1 MLGEWGFW
9 ISQGGLEEEI
19 GEPMA
24 ARLKERYWQ
33 EVVPQLRQVYAYQNP
48 HEVPRLTKVVV
59 NMGVGEAIQNSKIL
73 DSAVSELALITG
85 QKPLVTKSKKSI
97 ANFKLRAGMSIG
109 CKVTLRKERMYEFL
123 DRLIN
128 IALPR
133 VRDFKGV
140 PPDAFDGR
148 GNYALGIR
156 EQIIFPE
163 VSYEAVER
171 VKGLGIILVTTAR
184 TDEEARSLLTLLG
197 MPFREA

>member
-1 MLGEWGFW
+1 
-9 ISQGGLEEEI
+9 
-19 GEPMA
+19 MA
-24 ARLKERYWQ
+24 ARLKEVYLQ
-33 EVVPQLRQVYAYQNP
+33 EVVPQLRQAFAYKNP
-48 HEVPRLTKVVV
+48 HEVPQLMKVVV

-109 CKVTLRKERMYEFL
+109 CKVTLRKDRMYEFL

-128 IALPR
+128 IGLPR

-148 GNYALGIR
+148 GNYALGLR

-171 VKGLGIILVTTAR
+171 VKGLGVIIVTSAR
-184 TDEEARSLLTLLG
+184 TDEEARSLLTLMG

>member
-1 MLGEWGFW
+1 
-9 ISQGGLEEEI
+9 
-19 GEPMA
+19 MA
-24 ARLKERYWQ
+24 ARLKERYLR
-33 EVVPQLRQVYAYQNP
+33 EVAPQLRQIFGYRNP
-48 HEVPRLTKVVV
+48 HEVPRLEKVVV
-59 NMGVGEAIQNSKIL
+59 NMGVGEAIQNAKVL
-73 DSAVSELALITG
+73 DSAVSELALISG

-109 CKVTLRKERMYEFL
+109 CKVTLRQDRMYEFL

-128 IALPR
+128 VALPR

-140 PPDAFDGR
+140 SPHSFDGR

-156 EQIIFPE
+156 EQVIFPE

-171 VKGLGIILVTTAR
+171 VKGLGVIIVTTAR
-184 TDEEARSLLTLLG
+184 SDEEARSLLTLLG

>member
-1 MLGEWGFW
+1 
-9 ISQGGLEEEI
+9 
-19 GEPMA
+19 MA
-24 ARLKERYWQ
+24 ARLKERYLH
-33 EVVPQLRQVYAYQNP
+33 EAVPQLRQLFGYRNP
-48 HEVPRLTKVVV
+48 HEVPRLEKVVV
-59 NMGVGEAIQNSKIL
+59 NMGVGEAIQNAKVL
-73 DSAVSELALITG
+73 DSAVSELALISG

-109 CKVTLRKERMYEFL
+109 CKVTLRHDRMYEFL

-140 PPDAFDGR
+140 SPHAFDGR
-148 GNYALGIR
+148 GSYALGIR
-156 EQIIFPE
+156 EQVIFPE

-171 VKGLGIILVTTAR
+171 VKGLGVIIVTTAR

-197 MPFREA
+197 MPFREV

>member
-1 MLGEWGFW
+1 
-9 ISQGGLEEEI
+9 
-19 GEPMA
+19 MA
-24 ARLKERYWQ
+24 ARLKERYAQ
-33 EVVPQLRQVYAYQNP
+33 EVVPQLRDLFNYQNP
-48 HEVPRLTKVVV
+48 HEVPRIEKVVA

-109 CKVTLRKERMYEFL
+109 CKVTLRRDRMYEFL

-128 IALPR
+128 VALPR

-140 PPDAFDGR
+140 TPNAFDGR

-156 EQIIFPE
+156 EHIIFPE

-171 VKGLGIILVTTAR
+171 VKGVGIIIVTSAQ
-184 TDEEARSLLTLLG
+184 TDEEARHLLTLLG

>member
-1 MLGEWGFW
+1 M
-9 ISQGGLEEEI
+9 
-19 GEPMA
+19 P
-24 ARLKERYWQ
+24 ARLKEHYVR
-33 EVVPQLRQVYAYQNP
+33 EVIPQMQQAFAYKNP
-48 HEVPRLTKVVV
+48 HEVPRLEKIVV
-59 NMGVGEAIQNSKIL
+59 NMGVGEAIQNPKIL
-73 DSAVSELALITG
+73 DSAVSELATITG

-109 CKVTLRKERMYEFL
+109 CKVTLRQDRMYEFL

-128 IALPR
+128 VALPR

-140 PPDAFDGR
+140 PTDAFDGR

-163 VSYEAVER
+163 ISYEAVDR
-171 VKGLGIILVTTAR
+171 VKGLGVIIVTTAR
-184 TDEEARSLLTLLG
+184 TDEEARTLLTLLG